1 MANNVLRCIV
11 TGGVMA
17 MIPTAICWVFFG
29 AHWFTTTYVC
39 GPFPHGGFFNPSFGA
54 WSACFGP
61 SMMLSTMLPLAF
73 AAGVLLAPMDGHRN
87 PLKGLTLCGFPNRRQ
102 TGARGGSG
110 CRFST
115 GEPVA

>member
-73 AAGVLLAPMDGHRN
+73 AAGVLLALSNIRDER
-87 PLKGLTLCGFPNRRQ
+87 KWRERDA
-102 TGARGGSG
+102 AREARHGG
-110 CRFST
+110 
-115 GEPVA
+115 